1 MSDERMR
8 DLVLPT
14 LRRAMSAFLA
24 RFPDHER
31 DELRI
36 YFLAAP
42 SPAPGAGEQGS
53 DVDVLIYVQALPVK
67 QRGELVTAA
76 LRPAP
81 RRADPHVKDVKWNMY
96 VQPTRTAARAHARRR
111 CRRLGSRSFLP
122 RRKGAQGLR
131 GAAGQG
137 RRGGGHVR

>member
-1 MSDERMR
+1 
-8 DLVLPT
+8 
-14 LRRAMSAFLA
+14 MSAFLA

-96 VQPTRTAARAHARRR
+96 VQPTRTAARAHAR
-111 CRRLGSRSFLP
+111 P
-122 RRKGAQGLR
+122 HTHAGAVVG
-131 GAAGQG
+131 
-137 RRGGGHVR
+137 